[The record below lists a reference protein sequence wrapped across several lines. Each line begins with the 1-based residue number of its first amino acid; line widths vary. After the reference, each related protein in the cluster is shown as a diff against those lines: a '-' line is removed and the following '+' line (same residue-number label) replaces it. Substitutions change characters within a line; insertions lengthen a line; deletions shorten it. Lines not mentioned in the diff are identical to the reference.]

1 MRLLLVVLFI
11 VVPIAEL
18 AVLIQIG
25 QLIGVWWTIALLVA
39 DAVLGSLLARSQGR
53 ITWRRFNEAVSAGRP
68 PAREVM
74 DGALVLFGGALL
86 LTPGFLSDILGIVL
100 LLPPTRAIVRRVL
113 VRRFAGRMMASMTP
127 PRGGGAREPSARPR
141 QAYDVEGT
149 AVDTPPD
156 GLDRPPPAQRPA
168 T

>member
-1 MRLLLVVLFI
+1 MRLFLIVLFI

-18 AVLIQIG
+18 AVLIQVG

-39 DAVLGSLLARSQGR
+39 DAILGSLLARSQGR
-53 ITWRRFNEAVSAGRP
+53 LVWRRFNEALQAGRA

-86 LTPGFLSDILGIVL
+86 LTPGFLTDILGIVL
-100 LLPPTRAIVRRVL
+100 LLPPTRALVRAVL
-113 VRRFAGRMMASMTP
+113 VRRFAGRMVASMRG
-127 PRGGGAREPSARPR
+127 PRVGGPGGARPR

-149 AVDTPPD
+149 AVDSPPD
-156 GLDRPPPAQRPA
+156 GLDRPA

>member
-1 MRLLLVVLFI
+1 MRFLLILRFI

-25 QLIGVWWTIALLVA
+25 ELIGVWWTIALLVA

-53 ITWRRFNEAVSAGRP
+53 LVWRRFNDALRAGRA

-100 LLPPTRAIVRRVL
+100 LLPPTRALVRAAL
-113 VRRFAGRMMASMTP
+113 VRRFAARMVASMAT
-127 PRGGGAREPSARPR
+127 PRGVGGTGRRPR

-149 AVDTPPD
+149 AADAPPEA
-156 GLDRPPPAQRPA
+156 LDHPPSAQRPA

>member
-1 MRLLLVVLFI
+1 MQLLLVVLFI

-18 AVLIQIG
+18 ALLIQIG
-25 QLIGVWWTIALLVA
+25 QQIGVWWTIALLVV

-53 ITWRRFNEAVSAGRP
+53 AVWRRFNEALRDGRA

-86 LTPGFLSDILGIVL
+86 LTPGFLSDILGVFL
-100 LLPPTRAIVRRVL
+100 LLPPTRALVRAVL
-113 VRRFAGRMMASMTP
+113 VRRFSSRMVASMAG
-127 PRGGGAREPSARPR
+127 PRVGGEPGARRAPR

-149 AVDTPPD
+149 AVDSPPD
-156 GLDRPPPAQRPA
+156 GLDRPPA
-168 T
+168 

>member
-1 MRLLLVVLFI
+1 MRLLLIVLFI

-18 AVLIQIG
+18 AVLIQVG
-25 QLIGVWWTIALLVA
+25 QAIGVWWTIALLVA
-39 DAVLGSLLARSQGR
+39 DAILGSMLARSQGR
-53 ITWRRFNEAVSAGRP
+53 AVWRRFNEALQAGRA

-100 LLPPTRAIVRRVL
+100 LLPPTRALVRAIL
-113 VRRFAGRMMASMTP
+113 VRRFAARMVASMTAGP
-127 PRGGGAREPSARPR
+127 GVRGPDARQPRGR

-149 AVDTPPD
+149 AVDSPPD
-156 GLDRPPPAQRPA
+156 GLDPGSRSA